1 MFQTDNKAI
10 SKTQDISSQSKINN
24 FPLDFHE
31 KNVFSIPTSQKN
43 QLVLPSTVQ
52 SWFSDIKFSDNLWF
66 SDYFT
71 KTFFN
76 LLHKIIRF
84 SDSFYG
90 DQKCH

>member
-71 KTFFN
+71 KTVFHFTT
-76 LLHKIIRF
+76 
-84 SDSFYG
+84 
-90 DQKCH
+90 